1 MNDRAGDT
9 PTSKA
14 LTMLS
19 AFTGVGARMFDLS
32 FTDLAGSPVKGL
44 QRPGRSPGEMR
55 RTIGRI
61 LLDAKRNQ
69 RNVIIR
75 PRSATALLIQLDDFT
90 AEKVAEVEQFA
101 FMTVCTSP
109 GNYQVWLAVLDG
121 PQESDK
127 EVARQFRTRVRR
139 GAGADQSAT
148 GAVRIAGSL

>member
-1 MNDRAGDT
+1 
-9 PTSKA
+9 
-14 LTMLS
+14 
-19 AFTGVGARMFDLS
+19 MFDLS

-55 RTIGRI
+55 RTIGRV
-61 LLDAKRNQ
+61 LVDARRNQ

-139 GAGADQSAT
+139 GRRRRPVRDRRCAHCRQPKFQGEIRADISDDRNPPPRA
-148 GAVRIAGSL
+148 R